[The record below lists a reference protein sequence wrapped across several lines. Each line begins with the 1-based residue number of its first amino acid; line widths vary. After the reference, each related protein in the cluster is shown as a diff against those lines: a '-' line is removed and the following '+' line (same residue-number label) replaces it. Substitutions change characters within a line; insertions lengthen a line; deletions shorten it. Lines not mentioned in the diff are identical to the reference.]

1 MTAVN
6 TLIQMIVNSVSAPA
20 TLLSAFPSFGACV
33 LLFLIAAVWLLSG
46 FLTLR
51 PNRPAL
57 TFVFGLILPVVAPL
71 LTFLCERGFSFR
83 KAQAVPADIPLANP
97 EDVAEAANPAAPQ
110 APTQDTFRELHET
123 NAGARIRL
131 VDGTEI
137 VAASVADA
145 MEKLCV
151 LTLENGQTVRMPYAK
166 MESIV
171 KQ

>member
-1 MTAVN
+1 MTAIT

-51 PNRPAL
+51 PNRPIL
-57 TFVFGLILPVVAPL
+57 TFAFGLILPVVAPL
-71 LTFLCERGFSFR
+71 ALFLCERGFSFR
-83 KAQAVPADIPLANP
+83 KAQPAPSDVSPAIPNDLAETVDP
-97 EDVAEAANPAAPQ
+97 SAPLT
-110 APTQDTFRELHET
+110 PTQETFRELHDT
-123 NAGARIRL
+123 NVGARIRL
-131 VDGTEI
+131 VDGSEI
-137 VAASVADA
+137 VVASVADA

-151 LTLENGQTVRMPYAK
+151 LTLENGQTVRLPYAK